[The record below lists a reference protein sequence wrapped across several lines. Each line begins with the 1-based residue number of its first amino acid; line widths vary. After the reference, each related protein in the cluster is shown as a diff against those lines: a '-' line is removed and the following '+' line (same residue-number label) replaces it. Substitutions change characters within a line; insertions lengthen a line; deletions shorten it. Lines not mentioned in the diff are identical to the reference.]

1 MSGRSGP
8 RWQSSVRSRARRS
21 RSDGSSASWEQVLG
35 RVSHDPFR
43 SFRLD
48 HAAATSGTS
57 LLAGATHLLKMRLN
71 AVSDL
76 HGTSGMAGRHI
87 EPGHCPQE
95 RSIGALEDIAVRRER
110 QVMVEKSTPEHD
122 DGCMLGDPGLA
133 AMAHIANSLLEPS
146 EVTVPGCWTWGR
158 TCFTPEHHREDLVHH
173 GPSSSLRSSVWIGL
187 RRPRRVTEAVPR
199 VVTGPARPP
208 IGLDRPHSPSS
219 KKGAK
224 PIDARTNCGRLTEA
238 MITPSPSRR
247 RVTRT
252 VLELQWAS
260 APCGRP
266 VYGPLQA
273 LPQSPTTAI

>member
-1 MSGRSGP
+1 M
-8 RWQSSVRSRARRS
+8 
-21 RSDGSSASWEQVLG
+21 
-35 RVSHDPFR
+35 
-43 SFRLD
+43 D

-57 LLAGATHLLKMRLN
+57 LLAGATHLLKIRLN
-71 AVSDL
+71 TVFDL
-76 HGTSGMAGRHI
+76 HGTSGMGGRHI

-110 QVMVEKSTPEHD
+110 QVVVEKSTPEHD

-133 AMAHIANSLLEPS
+133 AMARIANSLLEPS
-146 EVTVPGCWTWGR
+146 KVTVPGWWTWGR
-158 TCFTPEHHREDLVHH
+158 TCFTPQHHREDLVHH

-187 RRPRRVTEAVPR
+187 WRPRRVTKAVPR
-199 VVTGPARPP
+199 LVTGPAHPP
-208 IGLDRPHSPSS
+208 ICLDRPQSASS

-224 PIDARTNCGRLTEA
+224 LTDARTNRGRLTEA

-260 APCGRP
+260 APCGRT
-266 VYGPLQA
+266 VHGPLHA
-273 LPQSPTTAI
+273 LSQSPTTAI